1 MKPSTLLLAA
11 LPKWLDNFNHR
22 NNNAPMS
29 KIKDYAELT
38 RFNRPIGSL
47 LLMWPTLWALWLA
60 ADGWPDWHL
69 VVIFVLGVFS
79 MRSAGCVINDF
90 ADRKVDGFVD
100 RTKNRPLPSGRVS
113 EKEALLLFTGL
124 SILSFILVLL
134 TDWKTVLLSF
144 VGLFLAALYP
154 FMKRY
159 THLPQVFLGLAFSWA
174 IPMAY
179 SAQGG
184 SLLDPELWM
193 LFVANSFWT
202 IAYDTY
208 YAMTDRP
215 DDIKIGIKSTAI
227 LFGQFDLLV
236 IIVLQGLTLSL
247 LMWVGILAHL
257 NIIYFIS
264 LLVAVWLF
272 YQQYQ
277 QAKSRDRQACFKS
290 FLDNNRVGGCI
301 FAGIL
306 LSYYL

>member
-1 MKPSTLLLAA
+1 
-11 LPKWLDNFNHR
+11 
-22 NNNAPMS
+22 MS
-29 KIKDYAELT
+29 KLQDYAELT

-60 ADGWPDWHL
+60 ADGWPEWHL
-69 VVIFVLGVFS
+69 ILVFVLGVFS

-90 ADRKVDGFVD
+90 ADRKVDGFVE

-113 EKEALLLFTGL
+113 ELEALALFVGL
-124 SILSFILVLL
+124 SVLSFILVLF
-134 TDWKTVLLSF
+134 TDWKTILLSV
-144 VGLFLAALYP
+144 VGLLLAALYP

-184 SLLDPELWM
+184 NLLDPELWM
-193 LFVANSFWT
+193 LFVANCFWT

-215 DDIKIGIKSTAI
+215 DDLKVGIKSTAI
-227 LFGQFDLLV
+227 LFGRYDLL
-236 IIVLQGLTLSL
+236 IIVILQGLMLSL
-247 LMWVGILAHL
+247 MMWIGVISHL
-257 NIIYFIS
+257 GLLYFVS
-264 LLVAVWLF
+264 LIGAAYLF
-272 YQQYQ
+272 YQQYM
-277 QAKSRDRQACFKS
+277 QAKERDRLACFHS
-290 FLDNNRVGGCI
+290 FIDNNRVGYCL

-306 LSYYL
+306 LSYYI